1 MNGINYNSGSIL
13 GVQDDSI
20 SNNNIKPESFM
31 TYLPVD
37 VESLNYTITTTL
49 GQSRTTK
56 VYYSI
61 IDKQYQPE
69 LLLANDD
76 INNVENPVHAAS
88 RTNST
93 ILTNA
98 GVFGSGGTTNTN
110 GIIVKD
116 NICLHEN
123 DWAEHMRTSDVAVL
137 YMTEDGTLSSISTR
151 STTEE
156 IMNQHPKWAV
166 QGFYPIIND
175 GEFVGSGHVSDD
187 YEPLTCLGQ
196 DYEGNYI
203 VIVCEGRNYDSLGM
217 SLHNMND
224 FVRTIMPNIRFLYN
238 LDGGGSSVIVDK
250 GIRLSKFTNDEDRSV
265 ANFISFRL
273 NPSRIIDDCKQSK
286 AVMDKFKSEHI
297 DSNIY
302 KNRFNWYA
310 KSQNTLLGID
320 YYNLS
325 TSSTSTGSWNT
336 WQKQAAFAYAQTANR
351 FEIIFM
357 EDDGTGT
364 GNKREQAIY
373 AFDPR
378 GYLYIKGNIIASDV
392 ISIPYE
398 YHTDASTNSKMF
410 YCFRLGN
417 FIYINA
423 QIVLDASIARYQR
436 VITNLPY
443 VGDKV
448 YQMNPRYKLET
459 STGQFYKLYV
469 TRYQH
474 SSDPVVTRT
483 TLCADEIIPE
493 GSYYLNV
500 QIPIAVG

>member
-20 SNNNIKPESFM
+20 SNNKIKPESFM

-61 IDKQYQPE
+61 IDKQYKPE

-76 INNVENPVHAAS
+76 INNVENPVDAAS

-110 GIIVKD
+110 GIIVTD
-116 NICLHEN
+116 GTCLHEN

-250 GIRLSKFTNDEDRSV
+250 GIRLSKFINDEDRSV

-273 NPSRIIDDCKQSK
+273 DPSRIMDDCKQSK

-310 KSQNTLLGID
+310 KSQNTSLSID
-320 YYNLS
+320 YYELS
-325 TSSTSTGSWNT
+325 TSTTSTSNWNT
-336 WQKQAAFAYAQTANR
+336 WSKVASFGYLQGGDAF
-351 FEIIFM
+351 EVKFM
-357 EDDGTGT
+357 KDISGTGT
-364 GNKREQAIY
+364 LREQSVFTFKIE
-373 AFDPR
+373 
-378 GYLYIKGNIIASDV
+378 GYLYINGNLIASDALEL
-392 ISIPYE
+392 PYG
-398 YHTDASTNSKMF
+398 YHSSVSTNSKMF

-417 FIYINA
+417 FMYINA
-423 QIVLDASIARYQR
+423 QIVVSSPIQRYQR
-436 VITNLPY
+436 VITNLDY

-448 YQMNPRYKLET
+448 NQMNPRYKLET

-483 TLCADEIIPE
+483 ALCADEIIPE
-493 GSYYLNV
+493 GNYYLNA